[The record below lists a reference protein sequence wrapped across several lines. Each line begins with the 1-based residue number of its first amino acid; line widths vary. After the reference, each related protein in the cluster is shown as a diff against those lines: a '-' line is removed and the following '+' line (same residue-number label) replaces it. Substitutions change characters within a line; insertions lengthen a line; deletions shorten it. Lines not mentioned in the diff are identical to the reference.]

1 MENGEYGGIVTIG
14 DSEALNILDE
24 FDGVGRKFTSS
35 YAEEKDAPKHAF
47 AWLSPHYDEPS
58 RVALI

>member
-35 YAEEKDAPKHAF
+35 YAEEKDAPRHAF
-47 AWLSPHYDEPS
+47 A
-58 RVALI
+58 